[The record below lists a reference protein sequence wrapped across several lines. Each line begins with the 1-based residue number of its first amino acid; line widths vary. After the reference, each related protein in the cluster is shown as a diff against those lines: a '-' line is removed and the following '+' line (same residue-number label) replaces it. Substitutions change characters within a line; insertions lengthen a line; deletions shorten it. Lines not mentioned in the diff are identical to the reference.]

1 LSHNAYPACVG
12 ETMVSMKT
20 LLACLLLTA
29 SVMAGCAGG
38 GSPDDE
44 AADQLAEDAPEI
56 EVTSTTGG
64 IRGVV
69 VDNAIR
75 PIEGATVEV
84 TSTDKKMVT
93 SETGLFVFSGL
104 EAGTYFIK
112 ASHPLYDV
120 QQQNV
125 EVVAGVAEPE
135 PVKFLLT
142 RVILANPYMTTEK
155 FDGFIVCSAGHAQVG
170 YSEECG
176 EGAGVPCLDP
186 SVPCGRVGG
195 QDNNQVQYDFTVDN
209 VGLASIVVE
218 LAWEPTSDAG
228 KELLTYV
235 STKWVCDPFCGGNVF
250 ADGGGPSPLLL
261 RAEADNGT
269 IGDSE
274 FNTTEPFTVFTWA
287 NPYAKDPTGTT
298 DAPTLVL
305 NQGFQVF
312 VTKSYYL
319 PLPEGWSLTAGDT
332 NPF

>member
-1 LSHNAYPACVG
+1 
-12 ETMVSMKT
+12 MVSMGPKT
-20 LLACLLLTA
+20 LLACFLLAALVL
-29 SVMAGCAGG
+29 SGCAGG
-38 GSPDDE
+38 GSPDDG
-44 AADQLAEDAPEI
+44 AQKLAEDAPEI
-56 EVTSTTGG
+56 EVTATTGG

-69 VDNAIR
+69 VDDAIR
-75 PIEGATVEV
+75 PIKDATVEV
-84 TSTDKKMVT
+84 MSTDQKVTT

-104 EAGTYFIK
+104 EAGTYFVK

-142 RVILANPYMTTEK
+142 RVILANPYITTEK
-155 FDGFIVCSAGHAQVG
+155 FDGYIVCSAGQADVG

-176 EGAGVPCLDP
+176 EGAGVPCVQPAL
-186 SVPCGRVGG
+186 PCGRVGG

-209 VGLASIVVE
+209 MGLRTIVVE
-218 LAWEPTSDAG
+218 LSWEPTSEAG
-228 KELLTYV
+228 AELLTYV

-250 ADGGGPSPLLL
+250 ANGGGPSPLLL

-269 IGDSE
+269 IGDEE

-298 DAPTLVL
+298 NAPTVVL
-305 NQGFQVF
+305 NQGYQVF

-319 PLPEGWSLTAGDT
+319 PLPEAWSFVLGDKS
-332 NPF
+332 PF